1 MKTRAGN
8 KIKSREGGAL
18 VMATLVLL
26 AFSILQIGLYKLRE
40 TSVVE
45 TVFVE
50 HHKQAF
56 WLAESGLHDGLVLI
70 NFDKDFRDDPTPV
83 PSIDVSAV
91 GGSYDIGVER
101 TLIDEDTG
109 EYEYTITSTGTVRG
123 VTRVLESIFSSFPGG
138 KYAIIGINGN
148 TELDALVEVDGA
160 IAQIAGTLDVAD
172 SRYLD
177 GYLIM
182 GDGEGALTD
191 KKGAATVANYPPPPA
206 PVIDFADYEGAITKL
221 SNNTNLPHSS
231 TTNVNVSTL
240 SGNLYYNAD
249 EVIMGGSGTTIAD
262 GTTIVSTGDIIFPKS
277 HVVIGENVTIV
288 ARNFSIANQ
297 SEMGGGTLIYA
308 QNDIYL
314 RNASDTTTPGD
325 SAIVLVARNNVTLDS
340 QIDFRGI
347 IFGENAVEINANG
360 SIEGTII
367 GGNSVEANSNITIT
381 YDESVFKEG
390 TPITPKVFG
399 DVILTRISWKELPSL

>member
-8 KIKSREGGAL
+8 NINSREGGAL
-18 VMATLVLL
+18 VMAMLVLL

-50 HHKQAF
+50 HQKQAF

-70 NFDKDFRDDPTPV
+70 NFDKDFRDNPTTV
-83 PSIDVSAV
+83 PTTDVSTV
-91 GGSYDIGVER
+91 GGSYDIDIEKMDVGS
-101 TLIDEDTG
+101 D

-123 VTRVLESIFSSFPGG
+123 VTRVLQAIYNAFPGG

-148 TELDALVEVDGA
+148 TEIDALVKVDGA

-172 SRYLD
+172 SRNLD

-191 KKGAATVANYPPPPA
+191 KKDAATVANYPPPPA
-206 PVIDFADYEGAITKL
+206 PVIDFADYEGAIGKL
-221 SNNTNLPHSS
+221 SINTNYPHTS
-231 TTNVNVSTL
+231 TINVNVAAL
-240 SGNLYYNAD
+240 SGNIYYNAD
-249 EVIMGGSGTTIAD
+249 EVIIGGSGTTIAD
-262 GTTIVSTGDIIFPKS
+262 GTTIVSTGDVIFPKS

-297 SEMGGGTLIYA
+297 SEMGGGTLIYS

-325 SAIVLVARNNVTLDS
+325 SAIVLVARNNVTFDS

-347 IFGENAVEINANG
+347 IFGENEVEINANG
-360 SIEGTII
+360 TIEGTII
-367 GGNSVEANSNITIT
+367 GGNSVDLNSNITIT
-381 YDESVFKEG
+381 YDETVFKEG

-399 DVILTRISWKELPSL
+399 DVILTRTSWKELPSL